1 MGRLRLLLLLGAA
14 ALGAAVLAAAGKC
27 RAPPAL
33 PSRSFC
39 SLSPGPAGLRPRPRA
54 CRRGTCCGGG
64 CGLPR
69 GPALPAAAAGSRNPP
84 PLRGFCHHPGGRF
97 VAQRLAAPGLV
108 VPGRPGS
115 AGPAQRCWGLPCT
128 PALPRSCCPVLRVCC
143 HRLLP
148 GSRFSTEGAEKRSTQ
163 GISLHRETLNPGSPF
178 NIQPCPGLLGVFLG
192 CF

>member
-33 PSRSFC
+33 HSRPFC

-84 PLRGFCHHPGGRF
+84 PPAWFLPPPRGALRGP
-97 VAQRLAAPGLV
+97 AA
-108 VPGRPGS
+108 GS
-115 AGPAQRCWGLPCT
+115 AGAGGARPAGQCWARTALLG
-128 PALPRSCCPVLRVCC
+128 PALYPCPAPL
-143 HRLLP
+143 LLP
-148 GSRFSTEGAEKRSTQ
+148 GAPGVLSPAPARVSLLYRGSRGEEHTGHFSA
-163 GISLHRETLNPGSPF
+163 
-178 NIQPCPGLLGVFLG
+178 
-192 CF
+192 